1 MPNSSTPN
9 SRFNATVI
17 NIHSPDDQVRSV
29 TQDES
34 FHRTSNAS
42 TKQQQKPSPKVEE
55 YRKIIQHIIGKILK
69 RKRPPTALSHLSELC
84 RTTQV
89 SDQFDNDDTIDLL
102 TQLRSALMVCHQ
114 VGLSSQVLMQGERT
128 PTTSPAS
135 SRANSPTPSPQS
147 ASADGASSSGPP
159 PPAILTSAK
168 EKRSEFETILHV
180 LGDLVLNDSRFKTT
194 NPKPSRPPFTMQTIL
209 VDIALLLVQIR
220 DDTAGLYHI
229 GTVFLPAFEAFSEGH
244 MLGKLLSLFLDS
256 LLPKLIKLKDEPKPR
271 SSSSDGRKATATSK
285 VETLKS
291 SHRKSQINQNTP
303 TINIHS
309 PPEPDPAVDT
319 PMRMSHLTI
328 DTRPYSIDTDGPTSP
343 YSPAAA
349 FLNNSSSNQPGTTLA
364 EYHAYALFTPL
375 LFFMIQYLNPYLAAQ
390 PTKAQQENLSFSL
403 TKQANSI
410 HNFHRALS
418 FMMSCKP
425 DLYLDILD
433 VISRSSSEVKFR
445 ACQILFYYYFVSAG
459 HVMVADPLPLLGT
472 REELE
477 VLDQHREQQE
487 YEEQRQKHHRYASST
502 SSSNGSTSSNNQP
515 HLPPPTLHG
524 HHQRPHVVQRHPS
537 IADSLEQDSFQ
548 DHHAWYPYMFDST
561 PKQSS
566 NNNGNNGSS
575 NSTTFP
581 MMVLHDDMNGAFC
594 KECFKPIQGFGLRCF
609 QCKGSVHYN
618 CSNSVAD
625 MKEQGIMFYVKA
637 GGIQKVVTPQYCN
650 IPPQPRFRD
659 MVDRGLLSWTTK
671 SNSSRVGPLLGHM
684 FQLVNLYTLTICACC
699 RRPLWGIS
707 QQGYRCTECNRF
719 VHVQCL
725 ADAEE
730 CHTSSSSSSRLQTC
744 VPFQPLLES
753 DIQISQAD
761 LSDDLCRHY
770 GDVLPTDAESI
781 EGRSFEEVGT
791 MLNVLMLQDH
801 ILHCGFAAGCI
812 LITHE
817 SDDPLLAVDPGTDT
831 FPPPLFK
838 LETQPSHSA
847 VLTRAIKLCSDYLSS
862 GKCFGSVF
870 LTDFCGNKASTVD
883 KFVLSKEEYLG
894 HLSAMMKC
902 LMTSFSTNG
911 AKITATQPTVDKR
924 RSVGDSRG
932 FLQVS
937 PSPFAAAANW
947 EDDQDDEFSEGHAPN
962 ECLDRSIL
970 LSWLMTNLNF
980 KSRKAAEIMLQQMRN
995 LGFFERFDA
1004 SPMLFPPAAAAASD
1018 KIPAVPVIFPIPYAI
1033 DCSANVESLINTI
1046 DACLQD
1052 VDLSINECGLLL
1064 LVRRCWPDPFMSAYT
1079 RARLVNAIVGW
1090 IFDEDERL
1098 LALHAE
1104 LTSSNKSPR
1113 MPGNSNKQ
1121 QQNKWAQAALLSRM
1135 KGGNR
1140 TADRSRLH
1148 TFHRATTSGVS
1159 SGASSIYVTT
1169 RAALRDRYIVRW
1181 MATVHAMDRDAYTD
1195 ILFDV
1200 MEELVDNKHE
1210 MCSVPDW
1217 GEAYDTKK
1225 RVLQKYEQLIGY
1237 ILKLKTNGLT
1247 FTSLD
1252 PILQKWLEQ
1261 THTEFGNL
1269 GILKEKEPVDI
1280 RHLAKLCTSRLPLS
1294 KISGASGG
1302 GG

>member
-1 MPNSSTPN
+1 MPNSTPN
-9 SRFNATVI
+9 SRFNATII
-17 NIHSPDDQVRSV
+17 NIHSPDDEIHSPS
-29 TQDES
+29 QDDS
-34 FHRTSNAS
+34 FRRTSNVS
-42 TKQQQKPSPKVEE
+42 KQQTPKPSPKVEE
-55 YRKIIQHIIGKILK
+55 YKKIIQHIIGKILK
-69 RKRPPTALSHLSELC
+69 RKRPPTALFHLSELC

-89 SDQFDNDDTIDLL
+89 SDQFENDDTIDLL
-102 TQLRSALMVCHQ
+102 MQLRSALMVCHQ
-114 VGLSSQVLMQGERT
+114 VGLSAQVLMQGERT

-135 SRANSPTPSPQS
+135 SRANSPTPSPRTAS
-147 ASADGASSSGPP
+147 PARSADGASSNGPNM
-159 PPAILTSAK
+159 ISTK
-168 EKRSEFETILHV
+168 DKRSEFETILYV
-180 LGDLVLNDSRFKTT
+180 LSDLVLNDSRFKTA

-209 VDIALLLVQIR
+209 IDIALILVQIR
-220 DDTAGLYHI
+220 DDSAGLYHI
-229 GTVFLPAFEAFSEGH
+229 GTVFLPAFEAFSDGS

-271 SSSSDGRKATATSK
+271 SSNLQKAASK
-285 VETLKS
+285 ADVSKYM
-291 SHRKSQINQNTP
+291 HKKSQNNQNTP

-309 PPEPDPAVDT
+309 PEPDLAVDT

-328 DTRPYSIDTDGPTSP
+328 DTRPYSIETDALSSP
-343 YSPAAA
+343 YSPAATSSA
-349 FLNNSSSNQPGTTLA
+349 HNSMQGQPGTAIA

-375 LFFMIQYLNPYLAAQ
+375 LFFMIQYLDPYLAAQ

-445 ACQILFYYYFVSAG
+445 ACQILFNYYFVSAG

-477 VLDQHREQQE
+477 VLDLHREQQE
-487 YEEQRQKHHRYASST
+487 YEDQRQKNHQY
-502 SSSNGSTSSNNQP
+502 SSNQHQP
-515 HLPPPTLHG
+515 YPHQSQNGNHRPRTL
-524 HHQRPHVVQRHPS
+524 RHPS
-537 IADSLEQDSFQ
+537 GADSIEEDSIE
-548 DHHAWYPYMFDST
+548 DHHAWYPHMFDS
-561 PKQSS
+561 PPSQSMYNANES
-566 NNNGNNGSS
+566 SSS
-575 NSTTFP
+575 NSTFP
-581 MMVLHDDMNGAFC
+581 LMVHDDMNEAFC

-659 MVDRGLLSWTTK
+659 MVNRGILSWTTK
-671 SNSSRVGPLLGHM
+671 SDSSRVGLLGHK

-699 RRPLWGIS
+699 GKPLWGIS
-707 QQGYRCTECNRF
+707 QQGYHCTECNRF
-719 VHVQCL
+719 VHFQCL
-725 ADAEE
+725 AHAEE
-730 CHTSSSSSSRLQTC
+730 RNGFSSSGHFQTC
-744 VPFQPLLES
+744 VPYQPLLES
-753 DIQISQAD
+753 DIQISQSD
-761 LSDDLCRHY
+761 LSNDLCLHY
-770 GDVLPTDAESI
+770 GDAMPTDAESI

-791 MLNVLMLQDH
+791 ILNVLMLQDH

-812 LITHE
+812 LITHG
-817 SDDPLLAVDPGTDT
+817 SDDPLLPSKDNQHEDDPAADA
-831 FPPPLFK
+831 PLFK
-838 LETQPSHSA
+838 LKTQPSHCA
-847 VLTRAIKLCSDYLSS
+847 VLTRAIKFCSGYLSS

-870 LTDFCGNKASTVD
+870 LTDFCGNKPSTVD

-894 HLSAMMKC
+894 HLGAMMKC
-902 LMTSFSTNG
+902 LMTSFSNG
-911 AKITATQPTVDKR
+911 AKITATQPAAASPIPPTNTAADKR
-924 RSVGDSRG
+924 KSAGDSRG

-937 PSPFAAAANW
+937 PNSFAANW
-947 EDDQDDEFSEGHAPN
+947 EDEDDDFSEGHAPN
-962 ECLDRSIL
+962 ESLDRSVL

-980 KSRKAAEIMLQQMRN
+980 KSRIAAEIMLQQMRN
-995 LGFFERFDA
+995 LGYFERFDA
-1004 SPMLFPPAAAAASD
+1004 SPMLFPNDGSKKDHERP
-1018 KIPAVPVIFPIPYAI
+1018 VQVIFPIPYAI

-1052 VDLSINECGLLL
+1052 IDLSINECGLLL
-1064 LVRRCWPDPFMSAYT
+1064 LVRRCWPDPFMSTYT
-1079 RARLVNAIVGW
+1079 QRRLVNAIVGW

-1104 LTSSNKSPR
+1104 LTSSKSPHVHA
-1113 MPGNSNKQ
+1113 NK

-1140 TADRSRLH
+1140 TADRSRLN

-1169 RAALRDRYIVRW
+1169 RAALRDRYIMRW
-1181 MATVHAMDRDAYTD
+1181 MATVHGMDKEAYTN

-1200 MEELVDNKHE
+1200 MEELVDNRYE
-1210 MCSVPDW
+1210 VSSVPGW
-1217 GEAYDTKK
+1217 GEAYDTK
-1225 RVLQKYEQLIGY
+1225 RHVLQKYEQLIGY

-1261 THTEFGNL
+1261 THTEFSHL
-1269 GILKEKEPVDI
+1269 GILKSLWIFDI
-1280 RHLAKLCTSRLPLS
+1280 WQNCALPDFHYPRYLALLLM
-1294 KISGASGG
+1294 
-1302 GG
+1302 